1 MRSYTQSENW
11 RQHLDMRY
19 GPVIGEEENN
29 LLMAPFEQLEI
40 PESIKA
46 CASDSTRARWF
57 YHVILQS
64 LVNAV
69 ISLELVATV

>member
-46 CASDSTRARWF
+46 CASDKAPGLDGFSMSF
-57 YHVILQS
+57 FSLLSMLLLVQS
-64 LVNAV
+64 
-69 ISLELVATV
+69 